1 MKFQSKVLIPHTPT
15 MLTVPATLST
25 QTVNYLVASGLVGA
39 GVILG
44 RYVIPRCAPSPRRM
58 ATRRLSTSSI
68 SSSEADSSE
77 DEFTEEDIKQ
87 LQAHDDKARGELKM
101 VLVVRTD
108 LKMTKGK
115 IGAQC
120 AHAALACYRQSSELK
135 PKITRSWVRW
145 GQAKVALQVKTET
158 ELFELKRQALERG
171 IVACVIRDAGR
182 TQIAAGSATV
192 LGIGPAPKSE
202 IDRVTGH
209 LKLL

>member
-1 MKFQSKVLIPHTPT
+1 
-15 MLTVPATLST
+15 MLTLPATLST

-44 RYVIPRCAPSPRRM
+44 RYVIPRATTTAAPRKL
-58 ATRRLSTSSI
+58 AARRLSSSSI

-77 DEFTEEDIKQ
+77 DEFTEDDIKQ
-87 LQAHDDKARGELKM
+87 LQAFEDKARGELKM

-115 IGAQC
+115 IAAQC
-120 AHAALACYRQSSELK
+120 AHAALACYRQSSDLK
-135 PKITRSWVRW
+135 PKTTRSWVRW
-145 GQAKVALQVKTET
+145 GQAKVALQVKSEA

-171 IVACVIRDAGR
+171 IIACVIRDAGR